1 MQNLLALA
9 LLSLLF
15 MQCKDQEMCCE
26 FPPTENVPHYFPPA
40 NGNWETVSADSLHW
54 NTNGI
59 DDLYNLLE
67 DNKSRAF
74 LVLQNGKIVLE
85 KYWGK
90 DVLNINNFDASK
102 AWYWASAGK
111 TLTGFMVGK
120 AQQDGYLNIN
130 DKTNKY
136 LGNGWTSLTQT
147 QEDKISVWNQLT
159 MTTGLDDGV
168 ANSDATK
175 PSDLLYLADA
185 GTRWAYH
192 NAPYTILDTVVESAT
207 GQPFESYFNEKLR
220 NQIGMDG
227 QWLWVGNNHVYCST
241 SRSMA
246 RFGILMQNNGVWG
259 NTRLIDSAYLQQSVT
274 KSQDINNAYGYLWW
288 LNNSNSFMLPG
299 SQIKFP
305 GNYAPNAPKDMFAAL
320 GKNGQFLCVVPSLN
334 LIMVRMGEN
343 PDNSLV
349 PVLFLDDIWE
359 KLNSILP

>member
-1 MQNLLALA
+1 MRISVLLLFA
-9 LLSLLF
+9 LLLF
-15 MQCKDQEMCCE
+15 QCKDKELCCDL
-26 FPPTENVPHYFPPA
+26 PPEEKEAFYFPP
-40 NGNWETVSADSLHW
+40 NTGNWQTANTDSLKW
-54 NTNGI
+54 NASAI
-59 DDLYNLLE
+59 IDLYTLLE
-67 DNKSRAF
+67 ENKSRAF
-74 LVLQNGKIVLE
+74 LVLQNGTIVLE

-90 DVLNINNFDASK
+90 DVLNINNFDATK

-120 AQQDGYLNIN
+120 AQQEGYLSIN

-136 LGNGWTSLTQT
+136 LGNGWTSLTPT
-147 QEDKISVWNQLT
+147 QEDKITVRHQLT
-159 MTTGLDDGV
+159 MITGLDDGV

-175 PSDLLYLADA
+175 PSDLLYLVDA

-192 NAPYTILDTVVESAT
+192 NAPYTLLDTVVESAT
-207 GQPFESYFNEKLR
+207 GQSFESYFNEKLQ

-227 QWLWVGNNHVYCST
+227 QWLWVGNNHVYYST
-241 SRSMA
+241 ARSMA
-246 RFGILMQNNGVWG
+246 RFGILMQNNGLWE

-274 KSQDINNAYGYLWW
+274 KSQDINHAYGYLWW

-320 GKNGQFLCVVPSLN
+320 GKNGQFLCIVPSLN